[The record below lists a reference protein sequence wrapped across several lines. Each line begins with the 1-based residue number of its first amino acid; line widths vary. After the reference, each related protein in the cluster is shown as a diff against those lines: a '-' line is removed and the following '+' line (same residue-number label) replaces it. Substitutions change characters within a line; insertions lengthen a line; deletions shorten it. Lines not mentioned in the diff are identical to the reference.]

1 MKVIPFTVFP
11 FKPIVLYNEHERKT
25 SDAESGICF
34 SRAIRERAACEAGG
48 RARQRGL
55 VIEGEKREHERKT
68 SDAESGICFS
78 RAIRERAACEA
89 GGRARQRGLVIE
101 GEKRERGQPGCSSQR
116 AKPVADNRFILT
128 CWFDLVI
135 SFIIL
140 MFLVQ
145 FYTRFQ
151 ACTQFFTRR

>member
-1 MKVIPFTVFP
+1 MEVWYNERKRAGTGEACSSRTA
-11 FKPIVLYNEHERKT
+11 KLLSELCSRYNEHERKT
-25 SDAESGICF
+25 SDAEGGICF

-55 VIEGEKREHERKT
+55 VIEE
-68 SDAESGICFS
+68 
-78 RAIRERAACEA
+78 
-89 GGRARQRGLVIE
+89 
-101 GEKRERGQPGCSSQR
+101 EKRERGQPSCSSQR

-151 ACTQFFTRR
+151 ACTQFFTRRWLNSWIRLIKVYKL

>member
-1 MKVIPFTVFP
+1 MKVIPVTVFP

-55 VIEGEKREHERKT
+55 VIEE
-68 SDAESGICFS
+68 
-78 RAIRERAACEA
+78 
-89 GGRARQRGLVIE
+89 
-101 GEKRERGQPGCSSQR
+101 EKRERGQPGCSSQR

-135 SFIIL
+135 SFILL

>member
-55 VIEGEKREHERKT
+55 VIEEEKREHERKT

-101 GEKRERGQPGCSSQR
+101 EEKRERGQPGCSSQR

>member
-1 MKVIPFTVFP
+1 M
-11 FKPIVLYNEHERKT
+11 N
-25 SDAESGICF
+25 ICF
-34 SRAIRERAACEAGG
+34 EKDGGIICSYDIMSTKEKQATPKAAFVF
-48 RARQRGL
+48 L
-55 VIEGEKREHERKT
+55 VPLENEQP
-68 SDAESGICFS
+68 A
-78 RAIRERAACEA
+78 EA

-135 SFIIL
+135 SFILL

-151 ACTQFFTRR
+151 ACTQFFTRRKNGRHTKNGICAGVSAKGGRVGISLPVSDSDGGGQFFILL

>member
-11 FKPIVLYNEHERKT
+11 FNPIVVYNEHERKT

-34 SRAIRERAACEAGG
+34 SRAIRERAACEAGD

-101 GEKRERGQPGCSSQR
+101 EEKRERGQPGCSSQR

>member
-1 MKVIPFTVFP
+1 MSTKEKQATLKAAFVFLVP
-11 FKPIVLYNEHERKT
+11 LENEQP
-25 SDAESGICF
+25 A
-34 SRAIRERAACEAGG
+34 
-48 RARQRGL
+48 
-55 VIEGEKREHERKT
+55 
-68 SDAESGICFS
+68 
-78 RAIRERAACEA
+78 EA

-128 CWFDLVI
+128 CLFDLVI

-140 MFLVQ
+140 TFLVQ

-151 ACTQFFTRR
+151 ACTQFFTRRTNGRHTKNGICEGVSAKGGRVRISLPVSDSGGGGQFFILL

>member
-1 MKVIPFTVFP
+1 MSTKEKQATLKAAFVFLVP
-11 FKPIVLYNEHERKT
+11 LENEQP
-25 SDAESGICF
+25 A
-34 SRAIRERAACEAGG
+34 EAGD

-55 VIEGEKREHERKT
+55 VIEGE
-68 SDAESGICFS
+68 
-78 RAIRERAACEA
+78 
-89 GGRARQRGLVIE
+89 Q
-101 GEKRERGQPGCSSQR
+101 RERGQPGCSSQR

-145 FYTRFQ
+145 FYKRFQ
-151 ACTQFFTRR
+151 ACTQFFTRW

>member
-1 MKVIPFTVFP
+1 MSYAHDIMSTKEKQATLKAAFVFLVP
-11 FKPIVLYNEHERKT
+11 LENEQP
-25 SDAESGICF
+25 A
-34 SRAIRERAACEAGG
+34 EAG
-48 RARQRGL
+48 
-55 VIEGEKREHERKT
+55 
-68 SDAESGICFS
+68 D
-78 RAIRERAACEA
+78 
-89 GGRARQRGLVIE
+89 RARQRGLVIE
-101 GEKRERGQPGCSSQR
+101 GEKRERGQPSCSSQR

>member
-48 RARQRGL
+48 RARQRVL
-55 VIEGEKREHERKT
+55 VIEGEKRKHERKT

-101 GEKRERGQPGCSSQR
+101 EE
-116 AKPVADNRFILT
+116 
-128 CWFDLVI
+128 
-135 SFIIL
+135 
-140 MFLVQ
+140 
-145 FYTRFQ
+145 
-151 ACTQFFTRR
+151 

>member
-1 MKVIPFTVFP
+1 MSTKEKQATQKAAFVFLVP
-11 FKPIVLYNEHERKT
+11 LENEQP
-25 SDAESGICF
+25 A
-34 SRAIRERAACEAGG
+34 EAGG

-55 VIEGEKREHERKT
+55 VIEGVH
-68 SDAESGICFS
+68 ASGDS
-78 RAIRERAACEA
+78 RD
-89 GGRARQRGLVIE
+89 
-101 GEKRERGQPGCSSQR
+101 CSSQR

-151 ACTQFFTRR
+151 ACT

>member
-1 MKVIPFTVFP
+1 MSTKEKQATLKAAFVFLVP
-11 FKPIVLYNEHERKT
+11 LENEQPAK
-25 SDAESGICF
+25 
-34 SRAIRERAACEAGG
+34 AGG

-89 GGRARQRGLVIE
+89 GDRARQRGLVIE
-101 GEKRERGQPGCSSQR
+101 EEKRERGQPGCSSQR

>member
-1 MKVIPFTVFP
+1 M
-11 FKPIVLYNEHERKT
+11 LYNEHERKT

-101 GEKRERGQPGCSSQR
+101 EEKRERGQPGCSSQR

-140 MFLVQ
+140 MFLAI
-145 FYTRFQ
+145 TLLEKSI
-151 ACTQFFTRR
+151 